1 MPEIRVPVESSIVL
15 PFNKHLPTYP
25 NDQKPAHRAADMKGA
40 GINGA
45 YVSGHEFL
53 NGNTDPLT
61 SRAPAWTPQ
70 KKLKVIT
77 VGAGFSGLIFAH
89 KLQHQYPDIGA
100 LIDHTIYEARHDVG
114 GTWLVNTYPGIQC
127 DVPAH
132 IYAFPFDPK
141 PDWENFYASGA
152 EIQEYIKST
161 VQKWN
166 LDRDVKLNHR
176 VTEAIW
182 QEESSQWKLTVE
194 KNGQETFIE
203 YTDILISGQGVLNKW
218 RWPNIDGFDS
228 FKGHKCHSASWD
240 SNYDYTNKRI
250 AVIGNGSS
258 GVQIVPKLA
267 QLPGTHIIAVQ
278 RSANYVYMPLPPA
291 TLLGRQDDDR
301 SNPPFTEEDKK
312 RFSEDPNF
320 HREYRRRII
329 HQINSAFTTYVKGS
343 VENKAATEV
352 ARKQMATKLQND
364 PDLCAKLIPTW
375 SLGCKRITPAEG
387 FLESLLRP
395 NVELV
400 SSAVTT
406 VTENSIV
413 TADGRSFEVDVIA
426 CATGFDVS
434 LRPQWRMIGRHG
446 VDLGLEWAVDPES
459 YLSVAARDMPNFFM
473 FLGPNA
479 VIAHGSLLESIN
491 WTGDYIVKWLRKIA
505 TENIKAVTPKTK
517 TVDDLIRYGDG
528 VHQSLVWSEGCSSWF
543 KRNTVDGRVTAAF
556 AGSALMFRRLISDIR
571 AEDFD
576 IEYGSGNQWA
586 FLGNGFTSLEL
597 DPANNLSW
605 YIEN

>member
-1 MPEIRVPVESSIVL
+1 MPLVKEQGGS
-15 PFNKHLPTYP
+15 
-25 NDQKPAHRAADMKGA
+25 
-40 GINGA
+40 
-45 YVSGHEFL
+45 
-53 NGNTDPLT
+53 NTALT
-61 SRAPAWTPQ
+61 SHAHLTTDQGDYTPANEPGGIANGTYGNGYGHSKSDAEPLMCDAPAWTPRR
-70 KKLKVIT
+70 KIKVVT

-89 KLQHQYPDIGA
+89 KLQHEHPEVGA
-100 LIDHTIYEARHDVG
+100 MIDHSIFEARHDVG

-141 PDWENFYASGA
+141 PDWDNFYASGA
-152 EIQEYIKST
+152 EIQAYIQST

-176 VTEAIW
+176 VLEAVW
-182 QEESSQWKLTVE
+182 QEKTSNWRVVVE

-203 YTDILISGQGVLNKW
+203 YADVLVSAQGVLNKW
-218 RWPNIDGFDS
+218 RWPNITGLGQ
-228 FKGHKCHSASWD
+228 FKGHKCHSAAWD
-240 SNYDYTNKRI
+240 SNYDYSNKRI

-267 QLPGTHIIAVQ
+267 QLPGTRITAIQ

-291 TLLGRQDDDR
+291 TLLGRTEDTR
-301 SNPPFTEEDKK
+301 ANPPFTKEDRN
-312 RFSEDPNF
+312 RFSEDPSF

-329 HQINSAFTTYVKGS
+329 HQINDGFKMYIKNSLA
-343 VENKAATEV
+343 NQAATET
-352 ARKQMATKLQND
+352 ARKQMASKLQHD
-364 PDLCAKLIPTW
+364 PDLCAQLIPSW
-375 SLGCKRITPAEG
+375 ALGCKRITPADG
-387 FLESLLRP
+387 YLESLLLP

-434 LRPQWRMIGRHG
+434 LRPQWRMIGRNG
-446 VDLGLEWAVDPES
+446 VDLAQEWEVDPES

-479 VIAHGSLLESIN
+479 VIAHGSLLEAIN
-491 WTGDYIVKWLRKIA
+491 WTGNYIVKWLQKIA
-505 TENIKAVTPKTK
+505 TEDIKATTPKTG

-528 VHQSLVWSEGCSSWF
+528 VHKSLVWSEGCSSWF
-543 KRNTVDGRVTAAF
+543 KRNTVHGRVTAAF
-556 AGSALMFRRLISDIR
+556 AGSALVFRQLISDIR

-576 IEYGSGNQWA
+576 IEYRSGNQWG
-586 FLGNGFTSLEL
+586 FLGNGFTAYEL
-597 DPANNLSW
+597 DPANSLSW
-605 YIEN
+605 YIEH